1 MNNEIS
7 LDNLEKRNCV
17 LKSQL
22 IHEQLKYGNYSSQYF
37 KRYGLTVL
45 NEYKT
50 HGSFFKAASI
60 IGIPQRVIMTW
71 YIQGQRGDPEFR
83 NFYLAIEDINRQ
95 NQKDDGAEN
104 DISDVKM
111 DFKQDGEY
119 IISEYGDGWSYKT
132 YIDGEKIFIIS
143 NELETLKMKVRNKRL
158 PLD

>member
-1 MNNEIS
+1 M
-7 LDNLEKRNCV
+7 
-17 LKSQL
+17 
-22 IHEQLKYGNYSSQYF
+22 
-37 KRYGLTVL
+37 
-45 NEYKT
+45 
-50 HGSFFKAASI
+50 
-60 IGIPQRVIMTW
+60 
-71 YIQGQRGDPEFR
+71 
-83 NFYLAIEDINRQ
+83 AIEDINRQ